1 MREQHAIQHHQ
12 LIFTNLSNNLVGV
25 LTHFRAGRYAV
36 MGNIEQMFHQISVE
50 NKDRNVLCFYQAIII

>member
-25 LTHFRAGRYAV
+25 LTHFRTGHYAV